1 MTVRACGPRRRWAKA
16 LLAPLA
22 LLAAPALSSP
32 ALTPPRPLAFASTL
46 ACGDRTATVGSAGHH
61 WVLVVEGQER
71 VLRRTES
78 PSGVRYVAVDDPT
91 TTVWNLGDRARVT
104 VDGRAWPDCTTH
116 APTAGAPP
124 GPPSFVARGNEP
136 AWRLEVDPRRL
147 RFTPGLDGA
156 VVEVDAPVP
165 TPAGAGRRWDAAAP
179 GGPLTV
185 TAIERVCTD
194 TMSGMPH
201 PLAVS
206 VARDG
211 RIYSGCGGEP
221 ATLLRGAEWVVEDID
236 RRGIID
242 RSRASLAFLPD
253 GRLVGRASCNPY
265 TARWTL
271 DGERLGIGGV
281 TLGDRVCAP
290 SLMDQEA
297 RFVDRLRAISRFE
310 VTPEGAL
317 RLLDDG
323 AGSLLARR

>member
-1 MTVRACGPRRRWAKA
+1 MPADVSGLRRALALIA
-16 LLAPLA
+16 LLAW
-22 LLAAPALSSP
+22 PAVAS
-32 ALTPPRPLAFASTL
+32 PRPLAFASTL
-46 ACGDRTATVGSAGHH
+46 ACGERTATVGSAGNR
-61 WVLVVEGQER
+61 WVLVVDGRER
-71 VLRRTES
+71 VLQRAES
-78 PSGVRYVAVDDPT
+78 PSGVRYVAVDDPST
-91 TTVWNLGDRARVT
+91 SVWNLGDRARVM
-104 VDGRAWPDCTTH
+104 VDGQSWPECATH

-136 AWRLEVDPRRL
+136 AWRLDVDPRRL
-147 RFTPGLDGA
+147 RFTPGPDGA
-156 VVEVDAPVP
+156 TVEVDAPAP
-165 TPAGAGRRWDAAAP
+165 SAAGAGRRWSATAL

-185 TAIERVCTD
+185 TAIERVCAD

-206 VARDG
+206 VERAG
-211 RIYSGCGGEP
+211 RTFTGCGGEP

-271 DGERLGIGGV
+271 DGERLAVGGI

-297 RFVDRLRAISRFE
+297 RFVERLRAVSRFE
-310 VTPEGAL
+310 ITPEAAL